1 MLGSFYIFLNMRGK
15 QQLKNIRRKY
25 EKENHKDKEFGEFG
39 RPSYSGENQPCEQR
53 PERTIP
59 EDSTREPIAEGNVE
73 PRRQQVLPVTDGKVE
88 RTISPAVIKDG
99 TSTRRN
105 KSKLARTLGR
115 RRRRSA
121 K

>member
-1 MLGSFYIFLNMRGK
+1 MKKKITKIKSSESSEDLATQEKTNPVSNDQNEQYQKI
-15 QQLKNIRRKY
+15 QQ
-25 EKENHKDKEFGEFG
+25 G
-39 RPSYSGENQPCEQR
+39 
-53 PERTIP
+53 
-59 EDSTREPIAEGNVE
+59 EPIAEGNVE